1 MKSFFYRLP
10 LILIFLGLS
19 ASAQDEVLTKQ
30 EAINLILENNLD
42 IKVAR
47 NTRLID
53 ENNADIL
60 NSGYLPSVTGNASGS
75 IDKQNSE
82 GVLAN
87 GDTRTAEGAETRRY
101 SAAVNVNYT
110 LFDGLGRYYNY
121 KSFQE
126 RSEQS
131 ELEVRQTIEN
141 TILQLFTVY
150 YEAARLTG
158 NTSTLEQA
166 LENNLA
172 ASSLVN
178 KTPSNGT
185 VSPSETG
192 IGSAAYVS
200 VGNAMSQLQK
210 YTQNKFLAIL
220 M

>member
-87 GDTRTAEGAETRRY
+87 GDTRTAQGAETRRY

-110 LFDGLGRYYNY
+110 LFDGLMISRFFAMKNFLDHLDVRMVAH
-121 KSFQE
+121 KFVDCTMSSFFNPQ
-126 RSEQS
+126 
-131 ELEVRQTIEN
+131 
-141 TILQLFTVY
+141 
-150 YEAARLTG
+150 
-158 NTSTLEQA
+158 
-166 LENNLA
+166 
-172 ASSLVN
+172 
-178 KTPSNGT
+178 
-185 VSPSETG
+185 
-192 IGSAAYVS
+192 GSQCS
-200 VGNAMSQLQK
+200 
-210 YTQNKFLAIL
+210 
-220 M
+220 